1 MVVCTPSKL
10 VPFQRLSHSLA
21 FLPGPVGQIVPK
33 GSPLTRP
40 QVAPPVGLQLY
51 SPERLSLPE
60 SNACT
65 PQREQLY
72 RGSEDSH
79 IHTTHLKQIKAQK
92 VRTKT
97 NTCDPS
103 STSSC
108 VNWVVNSKI
117 RCWPVA
123 VISVVFG
130 SWIDH
135 RTSLHANLLEQ
146 VPHLLIDVL
155 LKIEG
160 KKMCKSLR
168 IFTVKIFITGT
179 YDRSLLGLSSRLSP
193 PVLC

>member
-1 MVVCTPSKL
+1 MKCYNILTTAITGMSTPRFPALLDAWWEIKSGQNFPRITILFILLLRLYVIMVICTPSKL

-21 FLPGPVGQIVPK
+21 FLPDPVGQTVPK

-65 PQREQLY
+65 PQRERLY

-79 IHTTHLKQIKAQK
+79 IHETHLKWIKAQK
-92 VRTKT
+92 VKSKT
-97 NTCDPS
+97 NTYDPS

-117 RCWPVA
+117 RC
-123 VISVVFG
+123 
-130 SWIDH
+130 
-135 RTSLHANLLEQ
+135 
-146 VPHLLIDVL
+146 
-155 LKIEG
+155 
-160 KKMCKSLR
+160 
-168 IFTVKIFITGT
+168 
-179 YDRSLLGLSSRLSP
+179 
-193 PVLC
+193 

>member
-1 MVVCTPSKL
+1 MKCYKILTTAITGMSTPRFPALLDAWWEIKSGQNFTILFILLLCLYVIMVVCTPSKL

-21 FLPGPVGQIVPK
+21 FLPDPVGQIVPK

-40 QVAPPVGLQLY
+40 QVAPPAGLQLY

-65 PQREQLY
+65 PQREHLY
-72 RGSEDSH
+72 RGSEDLH
-79 IHTTHLKQIKAQK
+79 IHATHLKQIKAQK

-117 RCWPVA
+117 RC
-123 VISVVFG
+123 
-130 SWIDH
+130 
-135 RTSLHANLLEQ
+135 
-146 VPHLLIDVL
+146 
-155 LKIEG
+155 
-160 KKMCKSLR
+160 
-168 IFTVKIFITGT
+168 
-179 YDRSLLGLSSRLSP
+179 
-193 PVLC
+193 